1 MIQFDEHIFQMGWF
15 NHQLVPSNDVPQGE
29 FFGWT
34 DSEEFCAGLA
44 SVQYRGNTAELWRQL
59 SGNGSGMK
67 LQELFGESFEPF
79 GGIKNF
85 FIKLDACKNMVVLKE
100 SFEPFGC

>member
-1 MIQFDEHIFQMGWF
+1 M
-15 NHQLVPSNDVPQGE
+15 
-29 FFGWT
+29 
-34 DSEEFCAGLA
+34 A
-44 SVQYRGNTAELWRQL
+44 
-59 SGNGSGMK
+59 
-67 LQELFGESFEPF
+67 ESFEPF